1 MSNMHFHS
9 RIYGRQ
15 LIIRSDNLALCN
27 TVRNSLTGQN
37 PLVQRYLQ
45 RIKEYN
51 PQIIHIKGV
60 ENVVADALSRPPQ
73 TATMYVRGPGSHE
86 TDPDYEEILD
96 SENKDSEGELVGVK
110 EQTINQGKIDRNSV
124 VLLQKQEQ
132 DLIETAR
139 RMKEVKFNISFR
151 TSLIFH

>member
-1 MSNMHFHS
+1 MQH
-9 RIYGRQ
+9 
-15 LIIRSDNLALCN
+15 
-27 TVRNSLTGQN
+27 
-37 PLVQRYLQ
+37 YLQ

-51 PQIIHIKGV
+51 PKIVHVKGV

-73 TATMYVRGPGSHE
+73 AATMYVRGPGSHE

-124 VLLQKQEQ
+124 VLLQKQ

-139 RMKEVKFNISFR
+139 QMKEVKLNISFR